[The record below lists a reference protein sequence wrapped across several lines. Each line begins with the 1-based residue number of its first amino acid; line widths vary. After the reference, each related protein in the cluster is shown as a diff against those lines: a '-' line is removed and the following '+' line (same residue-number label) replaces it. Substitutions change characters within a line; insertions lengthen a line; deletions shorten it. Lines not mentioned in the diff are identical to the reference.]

1 MFAKW
6 TRLFPNFRLP
16 LHVPKKCC
24 IALGFKWWVY
34 FRLCVMIW
42 CKLNLCFLIIWSLY
56 FYDRFSSTLH
66 AHREALC
73 AYLWSCMLS
82 FQDDHTY
89 ADPEKNETSLKKF
102 HNWCSLK
109 NVIRV
114 EIRFFYTT
122 YLKIN
127 TLGILVWTSML
138 SYSCRS
144 IFKDRILMNRDF
156 FKLKY
161 SIPVKINLLLI
172 TSTLQLPWVFKTE
185 FLLRILIQYKQTSD
199 ESKEKYQ

>member
-1 MFAKW
+1 
-6 TRLFPNFRLP
+6 
-16 LHVPKKCC
+16 
-24 IALGFKWWVY
+24 
-34 FRLCVMIW
+34 MIW

-82 FQDDHTY
+82 FQDNHTH
-89 ADPEKNETSLKKF
+89 AHGKNETSLKKF

-114 EIRFFYTT
+114 EISFFYTT

-127 TLGILVWTSML
+127 TLGILVLTSML
-138 SYSCRS
+138 SYSCCS

-172 TSTLQLPWVFKTE
+172 ISTLQLPWVFKTE
-185 FLLRILIQYKQTSD
+185 FLLTILIQYEQTSD
-199 ESKEKYQ
+199 ENKENINMGILNWSNTKFSKITSQELYGKQ

>member
-1 MFAKW
+1 
-6 TRLFPNFRLP
+6 
-16 LHVPKKCC
+16 
-24 IALGFKWWVY
+24 
-34 FRLCVMIW
+34 
-42 CKLNLCFLIIWSLY
+42 
-56 FYDRFSSTLH
+56 
-66 AHREALC
+66 
-73 AYLWSCMLS
+73 MLS
-82 FQDDHTY
+82 FQDNHTH
-89 ADPEKNETSLKKF
+89 AHRKNETSLKKF

-114 EIRFFYTT
+114 EISFFYTT

-127 TLGILVWTSML
+127 TLGILVLTSML
-138 SYSCRS
+138 SYSCCS

-185 FLLRILIQYKQTSD
+185 FLLTILIQYKQTSD
-199 ESKEKYQ
+199 ENKENINEGILNWSNTKFSKITVWQTVRKITHEILRVKGLTF

>member
-1 MFAKW
+1 
-6 TRLFPNFRLP
+6 
-16 LHVPKKCC
+16 
-24 IALGFKWWVY
+24 
-34 FRLCVMIW
+34 MIFI
-42 CKLNLCFLIIWSLY
+42 FLWKI
-56 FYDRFSSTLH
+56 SSTLH

-82 FQDDHTY
+82 FQDNHTH
-89 ADPEKNETSLKKF
+89 AHGKNETSLKKF

-114 EIRFFYTT
+114 EISFFYTT

-138 SYSCRS
+138 SYSCCS
-144 IFKDRILMNRDF
+144 IFKDRILMNSDF

-172 TSTLQLPWVFKTE
+172 ISTLQLPWVFKTE
-185 FLLRILIQYKQTSD
+185 FLLTILIQYKQTSD
-199 ESKEKYQ
+199 ENKENINKGILNWSNTKFSKITVWQTVRKITHEILRVKGLTF

>member
-1 MFAKW
+1 
-6 TRLFPNFRLP
+6 
-16 LHVPKKCC
+16 
-24 IALGFKWWVY
+24 
-34 FRLCVMIW
+34 
-42 CKLNLCFLIIWSLY
+42 
-56 FYDRFSSTLH
+56 
-66 AHREALC
+66 
-73 AYLWSCMLS
+73 MLS

-138 SYSCRS
+138 SYSCRN
-144 IFKDRILMNRDF
+144 IFKGRILMNRDF

-172 TSTLQLPWVFKTE
+172 FSTLQLPWMFKTE
-185 FLLRILIQYKQTSD
+185 FLITILILVMRIKKNINKGILNWSNTKFSKITVWQTVRKITH
-199 ESKEKYQ
+199 EILRVKGLTF